1 MKKTLSF
8 VLVFALLLSVLSMSA
23 LADDPTY
30 ALSGFGSDV
39 GSIEVSG
46 ADVQSFTLSTAASNN
61 GNDNNVTYTYTITL
75 SGNTANNAEVVVDF
89 TKSATAGTNC
99 VISKAPRISGQ
110 PIPTIPVVLQNQ
122 SLTYTAN
129 LVSGV
134 GSATAYVFPA
144 LTAATSGNNFT
155 RFDTYVFNFTTG
167 ELTNPVSFDGITLR
181 FGDPDYAFTD
191 PECYMSFE
199 GEDGSYDVTYNV
211 QPTNNYYP
219 SALSLYALAGADTIT
234 AINAT
239 DGITVQPTYIDGN
252 GEMQPTNNVA
262 SGYYMLTINA
272 TGTVTFVRSGH
283 QSITLSFTVP
293 TQGGG
298 IDTEVYAYVPAPG
311 QFPNEGVGNGG
322 WGDAYVSGSTGVKH
336 MVGNVVSTG
345 VSLGFFGGYAV
356 FDMGENIANTATNPY
371 GVDFVVYGN
380 AFAGN
385 SEPGCIQVARDANND
400 GVPDA
405 WYDIAGSL
413 HYSDNTIWNA
423 SYTYTNPTAADD
435 VTTSYPTGGTINQSG
450 VPYTYS
456 HTARPGATATTG
468 TGIVNYNTFHQHSWF
483 PLYANYFIGRG
494 NVNALDKTGVLS
506 FASYNRDTTNGSTLT
521 LTGVMLGDA
530 QNTQTAAYTFGYADV
545 HPNGSANGVAANPYI
560 ASQNTTGG
568 DGIDISWAVNAN
580 GEPVNLSSIRFV
592 RVYTGAAKM
601 NGIFGEISTEVCG
614 VIKATGTGD
623 GASNDTLTVKDGKT
637 TISGITNMGTTT
649 YDGTVGTKTYKI
661 TSGAD
666 HIFVNGTEVTS
677 PYNFSVTQTAGST
690 QYCQII
696 TQSGD
701 RSPFVTLIKFVA

>member
-23 LADDPTY
+23 LAV
-30 ALSGFGSDV
+30 SDLNSLDV
-39 GSIEVSG
+39 VDTVNIESITVTG
-46 ADVQSFTLSTAASNN
+46 GNVQSVIPSSAASNN
-61 GNDNNVTYTYTITL
+61 GYAENTTYTYDIVL
-75 SGNTANNAEVVVDF
+75 SGETASNAAITVTFEKAD
-89 TKSATAGTNC
+89 TAGPRC
-99 VISKAPRISGQ
+99 VISAAPRISQG
-110 PIPTIPVVLQNQ
+110 PTPTIPVVLNNQ

-134 GSATAYVFPA
+134 GSTTAYVFPD
-144 LTAATSGNNFT
+144 LNGNGGFIH
-155 RFDTYVFNFTTG
+155 FDTYVFNITTG
-167 ELTNPVSFDGITLR
+167 TVKNPVSYDGIMLR

-199 GEDGSYDVTYNV
+199 GSNGSYNVTYNG
-211 QPTNNYYP
+211 QQTNYYP
-219 SALSLYALAGADTIT
+219 SALSLYALAGASSIT
-234 AINAT
+234 AINVT
-239 DGITVQPTYIDGN
+239 GGVTVQPTYIDGD

-272 TGTVTFVRSGH
+272 TGTATFVRSGH
-283 QSITLSFTVP
+283 QSITLNFTVP
-293 TQGGG
+293 TQSGG

-311 QFPNEGVGNGG
+311 QFPNEGAGTGG
-322 WGDAYVSGSTGVKH
+322 WGDAFVSGSTGVKH

-345 VSLGFFGGYAV
+345 VSLGYFGGYVV
-356 FDMGENIANTATNPY
+356 FDMGEDIANTATNPY

-385 SEPGCIQVARDANND
+385 SEPGCVQVARDANHD
-400 GVPDA
+400 GKPDA
-405 WYDIAGSL
+405 WFNIAGSL
-413 HYSDNTIWNA
+413 HYDADTIWNA
-423 SYTYTNPTAADD
+423 SYTYTNPTPADD
-435 VTTSYPTGGTINQSG
+435 VTTSYPTAGTINSNG

-468 TGIVNYNTFHQHSWF
+468 SGIVTYNTFHQHSWF

-494 NVNALDKTGVLS
+494 NVNALDKIGVLS

-545 HPNGSANGVAANPYI
+545 HPNGSANGVAANPY
-560 ASQNTTGG
+560 AAGQSTTGG

-580 GEPVNLSSIRFV
+580 GHPVNLPDIRFV

-614 VIKATGTGD
+614 VIKATGTGS
-623 GASNDTLTVKDGKT
+623 GASNDTITVKENGT
-637 TISGITNMGTTT
+637 ALTGINNMGTKTISKTAGTT
-649 YDGTVGTKTYKI
+649 CSYEI
-661 TSGAD
+661 TSSAD
-666 HIFVNGTEVTS
+666 RVFVNGQAVSS
-677 PYNFSVTQTAGST
+677 PHSFNITFTAGTT